1 MTSYFKID
9 AEQHSWNRE
18 KRHRCYVWPL
28 NQMFFLCLMFIYI
41 VERTHTHTPNSKS
54 YSLNLYAKM
63 FHPCRSPPHFPKNI
77 NETQPF
83 SPQRYFAPL
92 IVVTRTQHIL
102 YISYARI
109 QNYVSQ
115 FQKCFSV
122 FHLVMLLDE
131 MTDGCKQ
138 PQSELC

>member
-41 VERTHTHTPNSKS
+41 VERTHTHTKFQVIFSQFVRQNV
-54 YSLNLYAKM
+54 
-63 FHPCRSPPHFPKNI
+63 SPLSFAAAFSQNI

-92 IVVTRTQHIL
+92 IVVTRT
-102 YISYARI
+102 
-109 QNYVSQ
+109 
-115 FQKCFSV
+115 
-122 FHLVMLLDE
+122 
-131 MTDGCKQ
+131 
-138 PQSELC
+138 